1 MKKRVSAELI
11 SIAHRILKLKNN
23 AETIQ
28 LQLEAKNLYEQLTVL
43 RFYEE
48 NFELVKNEIS
58 QEVLEEKLAAKPLAI
73 AETPIKAIEENK
85 DDEVEHSGFP
95 RSLFFGPPEPALTR
109 AASIVPYFAQ
119 NFAPKVPSD
128 VQKFRPEILSEKI
141 EKNA

>member
-1 MKKRVSAELI
+1 MPLGPAAQRHVEHK
-11 SIAHRILKLKNN
+11 HR
-23 AETIQ
+23 TQ
-28 LQLEAKNLYEQLTVL
+28 
-43 RFYEE
+43 
-48 NFELVKNEIS
+48 
-58 QEVLEEKLAAKPLAI
+58 
-73 AETPIKAIEENK
+73 NK

-141 EKNA
+141 KKNA

>member
-1 MKKRVSAELI
+1 MQPVAAACR
-11 SIAHRILKLKNN
+11 LKLQHIGRTVPALGQPRHPGGNFLPFG
-23 AETIQ
+23 AEFMP
-28 LQLEAKNLYEQLTVL
+28 LGP
-43 RFYEE
+43 
-48 NFELVKNEIS
+48 
-58 QEVLEEKLAAKPLAI
+58 AAQRHVEHKHR
-73 AETPIKAIEENK
+73 TQNK